1 MCSCEIK
8 RVKSDTEDQ
17 SVSKSSTT
25 HILRQYYSADE
36 CIPIF
41 GFAKD
46 AKILHAT
53 DDDLQDI
60 SISMNPDRVM
70 GLRAPSNIPHNED
83 LCPIAGRRQIMLP
96 FLVIE
101 AKKEDGGPGF
111 QAMQFQT
118 AFPIRRFLLA
128 QTNFKRSDA
137 SCEPSIVWFFAY
149 QGEQWRLHFCVGDG
163 QKVV

>member
-1 MCSCEIK
+1 
-8 RVKSDTEDQ
+8 
-17 SVSKSSTT
+17 
-25 HILRQYYSADE
+25 
-36 CIPIF
+36 
-41 GFAKD
+41 
-46 AKILHAT
+46 
-53 DDDLQDI
+53 
-60 SISMNPDRVM
+60 
-70 GLRAPSNIPHNED
+70 
-83 LCPIAGRRQIMLP
+83 MLP

-149 QGEQWRLHFCVGDG
+149 QGEQWRLHFCVQDG